1 MEMINIFEFNS
12 RESYFKAIFEELIKK
27 ENRRSL
33 NLTRAWAKQFEK
45 YSSGVYFIFE
55 NDDLK
60 YVGET
65 GSLYGRMLDLLNTK
79 NHNLRRA
86 LGEKFFSS
94 EEGYLKATSRSSF
107 IPEIEKKLNDY
118 IIENLSVSCITIEI
132 GRKEFEEWVT
142 GKNSELLLYNI
153 RKKRKTNDSLNL

>member
-1 MEMINIFEFNS
+1 MKGIFEFDS
-12 RESYFKAIFEELIKK
+12 VDSYFRAIYEELYKK

-33 NLTRAWAKQFEK
+33 ELTRTWAKDFDNLP
-45 YSSGVYFIFE
+45 GVYFIFE
-55 NDDLK
+55 KDDLK

-79 NHNLRRA
+79 NHNLRRV
-86 LGEKFFSS
+86 LGEKFFSN
-94 EEGYLKATSRSSF
+94 EEGYLKATSSSSY

-118 IIENLSVSCITIEI
+118 IINNLSVSCIPLNV

-142 GKNSELLLYNI
+142 GNNPGLLLYNI